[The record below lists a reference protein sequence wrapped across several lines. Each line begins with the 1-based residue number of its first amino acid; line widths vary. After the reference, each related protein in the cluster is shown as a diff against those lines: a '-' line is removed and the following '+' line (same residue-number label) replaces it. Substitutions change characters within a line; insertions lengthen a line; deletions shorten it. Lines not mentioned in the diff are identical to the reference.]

1 MLVGE
6 RMSRNPVTILD
17 TASID
22 DGMHLMRERKVRRLP
37 VLDASGKMVG
47 IVSDKDLLHAAPSPA
62 TSLSVYELHYLLAK
76 LTIKQVMSSPVI
88 SVGADT
94 PVEEAARV
102 MADNKIGGL
111 PVMDGDK
118 LVGIITETDVF
129 KILVELLGARTPGLR
144 ITIAVTEGKG
154 VLARLT
160 QALARARREHHQRR
174 DLFRQGRVPTAD
186 HDQAERCR
194 SRCGAQRARED
205 ERPGRRLPRGI
216 RPWLPRSLRS
226 DVLDVQSRRPQV
238 AHTAVEP
245 NTWGSDYARLS

>member
-22 DGMHLMRERKVRRLP
+22 DGIHLMRERKVRRLP

-88 SVGADT
+88 SVGAET

-111 PVMDGDK
+111 PVVQGDK

-129 KILVELLGARTPGLR
+129 KILVELLGARTAGIRL
-144 ITIAVTEGKG
+144 TVAVTEGKG
-154 VLARLT
+154 VLAKIS
-160 QALARARREHHQRR
+160 QALAELGANIISVVTYAGQDANQRLIMMKLSDCDAASVR
-174 DLFRQGRVPTAD
+174 D
-186 HDQAERCR
+186 
-194 SRCGAQRARED
+194 
-205 ERPGRRLPRGI
+205 
-216 RPWLPRSLRS
+216 
-226 DVLDVQSRRPQV
+226 
-238 AHTAVEP
+238 AV
-245 NTWGSDYARLS
+245 ARLNVQVVDFRGE